1 MKYDTVIRNGR
12 VVTPMEIIES
22 EVGISEGKIVA
33 IGSNLAASADSVIDA
48 HGQLVLPG
56 MVDAHVHINEPG
68 RSGWEDYNTG
78 SKALAAGGTTSM
90 VVMPL
95 NALPARTTQKDF
107 EAQRQIAASKSYI
120 DFALYGGLVP
130 GNLSEI
136 EKMADSGAAGFKAF
150 MATTGTDIPGDFK
163 NVDDYELFRGMQA
176 IAKTGLRLSLH
187 AENAVL
193 TDRLAEEFES
203 EGKTSIQD
211 YVDSRPPMVEVEA
224 VRRALYLAR
233 QAGCKLHF
241 VHLSTG
247 EAVREVV
254 KARNEG
260 QDVTC
265 ETCVHYLTLTVD
277 DFKKIGPEAKCSPAL
292 RTKDVLDDLW
302 KMVESGA
309 VSAVTSDHSP
319 APLSM
324 KQDPDNNIFNIWGG
338 ITGAQ
343 NNVDLFYDVAVRSG
357 RLSILEFTKLIA
369 QGPAELFGLKNK
381 GQISIGYDADFTF
394 LDPDQSYIEKPEDLY
409 YKNPHSAYIGR
420 KINARVTQTILR
432 GKTIYTLKG
441 GIVGQSK
448 GRFLL
453 NSKNRKV
460 NANAVNA

>member
-1 MKYDTVIRNGR
+1 MACR
-12 VVTPMEIIES
+12 
-22 EVGISEGKIVA
+22 
-33 IGSNLAASADSVIDA
+33 
-48 HGQLVLPG
+48 QLLKQVC
-56 MVDAHVHINEPG
+56 VCH
-68 RSGWEDYNTG
+68 
-78 SKALAAGGTTSM
+78 
-90 VVMPL
+90 
-95 NALPARTTQKDF
+95 
-107 EAQRQIAASKSYI
+107 
-120 DFALYGGLVP
+120 
-130 GNLSEI
+130 
-136 EKMADSGAAGFKAF
+136 
-150 MATTGTDIPGDFK
+150 
-163 NVDDYELFRGMQA
+163 
-176 IAKTGLRLSLH
+176 
-187 AENAVL
+187 
-193 TDRLAEEFES
+193 RLAEEFES

-343 NNVDLFYDVAVRSG
+343 NNVDLFYQLNYLDLRTKDKFQSG
-357 RLSILEFTKLIA
+357 MMLTLPSLIR
-369 QGPAELFGLKNK
+369 
-381 GQISIGYDADFTF
+381 T
-394 LDPDQSYIEKPEDLY
+394 
-409 YKNPHSAYIGR
+409 NP
-420 KINARVTQTILR
+420 
-432 GKTIYTLKG
+432 TLKSLK
-441 GIVGQSK
+441 ISTI
-448 GRFLL
+448 RIHTALIL
-453 NSKNRKV
+453 
-460 NANAVNA
+460 AVKSMPVSLKPSYVVKLFIR

>member
-1 MKYDTVIRNGR
+1 
-12 VVTPMEIIES
+12 
-22 EVGISEGKIVA
+22 
-33 IGSNLAASADSVIDA
+33 
-48 HGQLVLPG
+48 
-56 MVDAHVHINEPG
+56 
-68 RSGWEDYNTG
+68 
-78 SKALAAGGTTSM
+78 
-90 VVMPL
+90 
-95 NALPARTTQKDF
+95 
-107 EAQRQIAASKSYI
+107 
-120 DFALYGGLVP
+120 
-130 GNLSEI
+130 
-136 EKMADSGAAGFKAF
+136 
-150 MATTGTDIPGDFK
+150 
-163 NVDDYELFRGMQA
+163 
-176 IAKTGLRLSLH
+176 
-187 AENAVL
+187 
-193 TDRLAEEFES
+193 
-203 EGKTSIQD
+203 
-211 YVDSRPPMVEVEA
+211 MVEVEA

-343 NNVDLFYDVAVRSG
+343 NNVDLFYDVAVKSG

-448 GRFLL
+448 GMFLL